1 MRRSE
6 YRVYYPII
14 LHGDSHQNH
23 RYRRQDK
30 DGEERTEFTNLSS
43 PWKIEEE
50 QADKGDRPYEAKR
63 VKVKH
68 SILWNPYA
76 VIIEIVHMCKKEVK
90 YRAEKLAD
98 AVYYRLQEQRPKKHL
113 ENHNKSFF
121 VFFHH
126 FTSFQFPWGGWMT
139 MLLRYNYILTERVK
153 KSIVFWF
160 LKKLKN
166 QSHLCR
172 AGLILCLCLFIF
184 RSCYIWGVE
193 HFVRLVA
200 AGLTE
205 ELGVQA
211 LYSLALMRLA
221 QVILLLQVLKRGFE
235 VYR

>member
-76 VIIEIVHMCKKEVK
+76 VIIEIVHICKKEVK

-113 ENHNKSFF
+113 ENHDKSFL
-121 VFFHH
+121 FFFITPHP
-126 FTSFQFPWGGWMT
+126 F
-139 MLLRYNYILTERVK
+139 N
-153 KSIVFWF
+153 F
-160 LKKLKN
+160 LEADKW
-166 QSHLCR
+166 QYFC
-172 AGLILCLCLFIF
+172 ATIIF
-184 RSCYIWGVE
+184 
-193 HFVRLVA
+193 
-200 AGLTE
+200 
-205 ELGVQA
+205 
-211 LYSLALMRLA
+211 
-221 QVILLLQVLKRGFE
+221 
-235 VYR
+235 

>member
-30 DGEERTEFTNLSS
+30 GGEERTEFTNLSS

-113 ENHNKSFF
+113 ENHDKSFF
-121 VFFHH
+121 VFFI
-126 FTSFQFPWGGWMT
+126 TSHPF
-139 MLLRYNYILTERVK
+139 N
-153 KSIVFWF
+153 F
-160 LKKLKN
+160 LEADKW
-166 QSHLCR
+166 QYFC
-172 AGLILCLCLFIF
+172 ATIIF
-184 RSCYIWGVE
+184 
-193 HFVRLVA
+193 
-200 AGLTE
+200 
-205 ELGVQA
+205 
-211 LYSLALMRLA
+211 
-221 QVILLLQVLKRGFE
+221 
-235 VYR
+235 